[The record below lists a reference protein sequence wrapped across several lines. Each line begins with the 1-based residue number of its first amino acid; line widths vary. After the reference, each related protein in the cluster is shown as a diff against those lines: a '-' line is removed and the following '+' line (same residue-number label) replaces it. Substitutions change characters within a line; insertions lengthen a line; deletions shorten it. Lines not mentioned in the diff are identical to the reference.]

1 LPPSDDR
8 ILGKLNEHQLEAV
21 LQTEGPLLVL
31 AGAGSGKTRVITR
44 RCAWLLQQGVAPEN
58 ILAVTFTNKAA
69 GEMKERIRGLVDAEA
84 ASQVLICTFH
94 ALGLRILRKEATSIG
109 MDRKWSVIDDEDRQS
124 LVRQVV
130 LEAGG
135 GQGNVG
141 EDFGDFVDL
150 VKGRGMEPME
160 AAQAAGPMK
169 GKQLLRCFRAYQNRL
184 ELMHCWDFDD
194 LLWLP
199 KRILAE
205 NPAILEKYAT
215 RFRYIMVDE
224 YQDTNLLQ
232 LRFLKQ
238 LASVHGNICVVGD
251 DDQSIYGWRGAR
263 VENILEFD
271 KHFPGAK
278 TIKLTRNY
286 RSQGAILS
294 MANQL
299 IRNNTKRKDKDL
311 WTEAGLEVSIHR
323 AEFPTPEVEA
333 DWVAAH
339 IANKVSAGESPGEV
353 AVLYRTKS
361 QAQRFEQALAL
372 RRVPFRVM
380 GSFDFFK
387 RKEIRDCLAYFRLLA
402 NPRDNGALSRILNQP
417 DRHLRSAEIE
427 AASKLCTEQR
437 LPLLEALLALAEQG
451 ALNPRAASEV
461 KKLRTSL
468 DQQAAALEQARRGA
482 IGDVLDQWI
491 GLSGYLKTL
500 PVEAE
505 GLRRNVDSLMES
517 VRRTFERGDCES
529 LGEMLERLALD
540 GSERLGEGKD
550 EGKEGVSLITLHA
563 AKGLEFNRVYICGLV
578 DGLLPHFHST
588 QTRAG
593 IEEERRL
600 LYVGITR
607 ARQDLI
613 LCGFRTRRTK
623 GVNEPC
629 KPSRFIEELPAEL
642 LEVEGTPSA
651 PQPDPEQDKL
661 WKSLLDLVKG

>member
-1 LPPSDDR
+1 VPADDK

-21 LQTEGPLLVL
+21 LQTDGPLLVL

-44 RCAWLLQQGVAPEN
+44 RCAWLLQQGAEPES

-69 GEMKERIRGLVDAEA
+69 GEMRERIRSLVDPKA

-94 ALGLRILRKEATSIG
+94 ALGLRILRKEATAIG
-109 MDRKWSVIDDEDRQS
+109 MDRRWTVIDDEDRQS
-124 LVRQVV
+124 LVRQVI

-135 GQGNVG
+135 GQGNQG
-141 EDFGDFVDL
+141 EDFGEFVEL
-150 VKGRGMEPME
+150 VKGRGMDPME

-169 GKQLLRCFRAYQNRL
+169 GKQLLRCLRAYQNRL

-199 KRILAE
+199 RRILAE
-205 NPAILEKYAT
+205 NPSILAKYAT
-215 RFRYIMVDE
+215 QYRYIMVDE

-294 MANQL
+294 LANQL
-299 IRNNTKRKDKDL
+299 IRNNTRRKDKDL
-311 WTEAGLEVSIHR
+311 WTEGGLDVRIQR
-323 AEFPTPEVEA
+323 AEFLTPEAEA
-333 DWVAAH
+333 EWVAMQ
-339 IANKVSAGESPGEV
+339 IANKVGNGESPGEM
-353 AVLYRTKS
+353 AVLYRTKT

-372 RRVPFRVM
+372 RRIPFRVM

-417 DRHLRSAEIE
+417 DRHLRTAEIE
-427 AASKLCTEQR
+427 AASKLCNEQR
-437 LPLLEALLALAEQG
+437 MPLLEALLALGEQG

-461 KKLRTSL
+461 KRLATSL
-468 DQQAAALEQARRGA
+468 GEHAAALDLARQGGIA
-482 IGDVLDQWI
+482 TVLDQWL
-491 GLSGYLKTL
+491 GQSGYLKTL
-500 PVEAE
+500 PPEAE
-505 GLRRNVDSLMES
+505 GLRRNVDSLLDS
-517 VRRTFERGDCES
+517 VHRTFQRGDCAS
-529 LGEMLERLALD
+529 LEELLERLALD

-550 EGKEGVSLITLHA
+550 DQVEGVSLITLHA
-563 AKGLEFNRVYICGLV
+563 AKGLEFDRVYICGLV
-578 DGLLPHFHST
+578 DGLLPHFHSS

-613 LCGFRTRRTK
+613 LSSFRTRRTK

-642 LEVEGTPSA
+642 VDVEGATASPER
-651 PQPDPEQDKL
+651 DEEQDNM
-661 WKSLLDLVKG
+661 WKSLIDLVKS